1 MAGVTHVSSSA
12 SPIYDWNVTFTVTDL
27 ESNTATTYGYDACC
41 FTNGLHHSLGE
52 QTDRTSAEAMGY
64 ACVQVIMD
72 QGDYNIEAA
81 ANLLGEYDEGTDSV
95 DSKVT
100 DMITVNN
107 DYDFTVSVTNFEPQ
121 ILTIVPSA
129 RDILVGD
136 TLTITAT
143 AFDVE
148 GDELTFSFNDG
159 TGAGLACEDVGD
171 AMSGT

>member
-1 MAGVTHVSSSA
+1 
-12 SPIYDWNVTFTVTDL
+12 
-27 ESNTATTYGYDACC
+27 
-41 FTNGLHHSLGE
+41 
-52 QTDRTSAEAMGY
+52 MGY

-81 ANLLGEYDEGTDSV
+81 ANLLGEYDEGTDTV

-148 GDELTFSFNDG
+148 GHELNSLSTMAQEQG
-159 TGAGLACEDVGD
+159 
-171 AMSGT
+171 